1 MPDEE
6 LIQQL
11 VNAARELAA
20 DSPSGEVDGEDIA
33 RKIGGDPEDPG
44 AKMYHAFKVAERR
57 GRLACGYW
65 PGGMGLPKM
74 VRID

>member
-11 VNAARELAA
+11 VNATRELAA
-20 DSPSGEVDGEDIA
+20 DSPSGEVEGVEVA
-33 RKIGGDPEDPG
+33 KKIGIDPEDPG
-44 AKMYHAFKVAERR
+44 AKLYHAFKVAERR

-65 PGGMGLPKM
+65 PGGMGLPVN
-74 VRID
+74 VRVD